1 MSATGTV
8 LSIFLLLSVGYGA
21 KKVKL
26 LRDQDADLLNTV
38 VVYITLPAFIF
49 DAIYSYRQPIPLSIA
64 KVPIIGFAMILV
76 VLGIAYVVGRA
87 MGLDRPTL
95 GGMIIASGFGNT
107 GFLGYPLVQAAF
119 REKAAL
125 VTAALYDE
133 LAMALPLYTLGA
145 LIAAGFAGRRVDREQ
160 LLRVFTLPSML
171 SIPIALIIRPI
182 SLPNPLLEAV
192 RYLAAGTVPLVMISL
207 GLSLSGRSLRGLA
220 LPVAVT
226 CVLKLVAL
234 PVITYYAARSG
245 GLSGVMHQVTVVE
258 AGMPSAIMT
267 CVIASKFG
275 ANARFVAGVIFLTT
289 LLSIASIPL
298 MLYLLNV
305 R

>member
-76 VLGIAYVVGRA
+76 VLGIAYIVGRV

-226 CVLKLVAL
+226 CVLKLVVL

-298 MLYLLNV
+298 MLYLLSV
-305 R
+305 Q

>member
-76 VLGIAYVVGRA
+76 VLGIAYIVGRA

-226 CVLKLVAL
+226 CVLKLVVL

-298 MLYLLNV
+298 MLYLLSV
-305 R
+305 Q